1 MKDQEKLDF
10 ETSGKMNKTQLHPLA
25 TENVGRIIIERRI
38 LDIPTE
44 LLMEEHIIFTGLNG
58 YKPSIDKILINDELQ
73 PLLIQTILETY
84 DIPRENIV
92 VSHRDV
98 TANDVLQL
106 HNKPCPEDITLFLRK
121 DLLLTIN
128 DKNLFVYYTNGEYGS
143 FREKIIALV
152 KRLIEEQNQEVEK
165 FQLILSQGSS
175 YSIKRFRLKP
185 YNISIEDN
193 YNDDFLPVHQRI
205 MNDLNDTNHKGL
217 VLLHGEPGTGKTTY
231 IRYLSRQLKKRIIF
245 IPPQFSVSLD
255 ADAFIKL
262 LSKYPDSIVII
273 EDADNII
280 ADRKSGN
287 NISIP
292 GLLNIADGL
301 LSYYLK
307 IKIICTFNSN
317 LSAID
322 PALMR
327 RGRLIALYEFKKLQ
341 MAKAVKLC
349 KKLNIPLNI
358 EKDTT
363 LADIYAH
370 RDIAAGQALN
380 NRIGFN

>member
-1 MKDQEKLDF
+1 
-10 ETSGKMNKTQLHPLA
+10 MNKTQLHPLA
-25 TENVGRIIIERRI
+25 IENVGRIIIERRI
-38 LDIPTE
+38 LDIPAE

-84 DIPRENIV
+84 DLPRENIV
-92 VSHRDV
+92 SSRRNV
-98 TANDVLQL
+98 TAKDVLQL
-106 HNKPCPEDITLFLRK
+106 HNKPPEDITLFLRK
-121 DLLLTIN
+121 DLILTID
-128 DKNLFVYYTNGEYGS
+128 DKNLSVFYTNGEYVS

-152 KRLIEEQNQEVEK
+152 KRLIQEQNQEVEK
-165 FQLILSQGSS
+165 FQLILSQGSG

-185 YNISIEDN
+185 YNINIEDN

-327 RGRLIALYEFKKLQ
+327 RGRLIALYEFKKLK
-341 MAKAVKLC
+341 MSKALKLC
-349 KKLNIPLNI
+349 EKLKIPLNI

-363 LADIYAH
+363 LADIYAY
-370 RDIAAGQALN
+370 RDIAAGQALI